1 MMRFISVPLL
11 LAFLFASTHST
22 VDHGAG
28 GHKSSVW
35 LPHGVSLPVQT
46 SRQHSLMHAAH
57 HHDPVALHLHLAD
70 AHGADIHTHFT
81 LASFPRSGS
90 TFLPLLLALPSLILA
105 FDDVFA
111 QVTLFCDDPFGRP
124 PRSRPLYLH
133 CRTLLI

>member
-11 LAFLFASTHST
+11 LAFLFASTHSI

-35 LPHGVSLPVQT
+35 LPHGVSFPVQT

-57 HHDPVALHLHLAD
+57 HHDPVALHIHLAD
-70 AHGADIHTHFT
+70 AHGANIPTHFT

-105 FDDVFA
+105 VDD
-111 QVTLFCDDPFGRP
+111 
-124 PRSRPLYLH
+124 
-133 CRTLLI
+133 